1 MNDFWKS
8 ALAPAEE
15 EVTAD
20 PRTEAGIEALNNVRA
35 IDWVNLTH
43 EQLNELGRS
52 VNLLS
57 EDPRHL
63 WKIFRF
69 YTRMLRAGRAYEA
82 VGLLREGNTRFRLRQ
97 SWLDLHCTDISEPEL
112 YRKVDG
118 EDGYETYMEYATALK
133 DELGKVPY
141 YGSVVAGKVP
151 EGEHAQVVREL
162 FEEYVPGAN
171 W

>member
-1 MNDFWKS
+1 MNDFWS
-8 ALAPAEE
+8 QALSPVE
-15 EVTAD
+15 TAD
-20 PRTEAGIEALNNVRA
+20 PRTEAGDKALSNVRS
-35 IDWVNLTH
+35 IDWSSLSHSQVNK
-43 EQLNELGRS
+43 LGRS

-69 YTRMLRAGRAYEA
+69 YTRMLRAGLTYEA
-82 VGLLREGNTRFRLRQ
+82 VGLLREGNTRLRLRQ
-97 SWLDLHCTDISEPEL
+97 AWLELHCTDIDEPDV
-112 YRKVDG
+112 YRKLDG

-133 DELGKVPY
+133 DELERVPY
-141 YGSVVAGKVP
+141 YGAVVAGEIP
-151 EGEHAQVVREL
+151 EGEHAQVVRRL

>member
-1 MNDFWKS
+1 MNDFWS
-8 ALAPAEE
+8 QALSPVE
-15 EVTAD
+15 TAD
-20 PRTEAGIEALNNVRA
+20 PRTEAGSNALNNVRS
-35 IDWVNLTH
+35 IDWGTLSH
-43 EQLNELGRS
+43 EQVNKLGRS

-57 EDPRHL
+57 DDPRHL

-97 SWLDLHCTDISEPEL
+97 SWLDLHCTDIDEPDV
-112 YRKVDG
+112 YRKIEG

-133 DELGKVPY
+133 DELERVPY
-141 YGSVVAGKVP
+141 YAAVVAGEVP
-151 EGEHAQVVREL
+151 EGDHASTVRSL